1 MNGKEQI
8 LKRFILIFPAIA
20 LGIYLISV
28 VQFGCRLDTNLPDNA
43 IQKPFIKS
51 TNDQAEDSTVRTT
64 TPLPSQEP
72 NETPVLTEQANQIE
86 QVPEKTDTIISLLPE
101 IAKQNEPLAL
111 VTVSSNEQ
119 WLLTAAAPIA
129 AKIRQLNKTPI
140 LLALTSEPVP
150 EQTRLLKRLEPFIGS
165 CTMVASDPN
174 LYISQIRGNCLK
186 NTIPVTAE
194 PSEVGLFLAK
204 SFWGKTDMVVM
215 AVIEDSEAMIL
226 GSTLA
231 SHLVVPFIPIIGD
244 EDPNVLSREL
254 KVLSTRRVYFI
265 TSERG
270 LTSINI
276 PEQKIEILD
285 TPTVQQQLVDTIGSA
300 NMQNI
305 ILFRVPDE
313 FTESGDSCW
322 LAPYLSLMRGAPLI
336 PCYSS
341 DPLTAEENAEAF
353 TKTYSLKPRTAT
365 LLADYDSINM
375 ISATYTTELDDY
387 ELLLEP
393 CSRPKEG
400 MAVEMGVGRIPFV
413 ELWAS
418 STLIARNIAKEYIL
432 GPKKPKTLMI
442 ANPSTEYGPL
452 PLCETVSRATARE
465 FKNFGV
471 HIDEF
476 YGTSLY
482 DPAIRN
488 SILDSQLII
497 FEGHITDFT
506 LFEDPSVYSDEQYY
520 ASEWQENSRDGF
532 IEVTDLLYDQT
543 EDSTDYNFAD
553 NNVASVSSNVQFPN
567 EPVDPN
573 CELAEVNSQPFS
585 NQIPQAMDP
594 CQLDGVPLMILQ
606 SCHSLDDSVLNILAS
621 GTVGVVGSVTNIHSA
636 SGSAFIKAFCDG
648 LLYRPETIGEAMRD
662 ARNYLLCVS
671 ALKTERGHTQQ
682 AKVNRVAYG
691 FHLWGDPEA
700 RLFSSLPKR
709 PKRQAVSATFIA
721 PDKIHIV
728 TPKKR
733 LPTSRTKEYFLRM
746 FPGDQVAGIV
756 KRLKNKDIRRVAPL
770 YFFRIPM
777 PKGFDPLRYTAL
789 KGPDE
794 TSDRAVFLT
803 DPFGRFLYIL
813 YFPEKDKKEQELIL
827 QFVN

>member
-1 MNGKEQI
+1 MNGKNQI
-8 LKRFILIFPAIA
+8 LKKYVLIFPVVI
-20 LGIYLISV
+20 LGLYIISTI
-28 VQFGCRLDTNLPDNA
+28 QFGCRLDADLPDNA
-43 IQKPFIKS
+43 VQKPLIKS
-51 TNDQAEDSTVRTT
+51 TNDQAEDSTVQPVTA
-64 TPLPSQEP
+64 LPYQEP
-72 NETPVLTEQANQIE
+72 TETSVLTEQANQVE
-86 QVPEKTDTIISLLPE
+86 QVPEKADAIVSLLPV

-111 VTVSSNEQ
+111 VTVPANDR
-119 WLLTAAAPIA
+119 WLLTVAAPIA
-129 AKIRQLNKTPI
+129 AKIRKLNKTPI
-140 LLALTSEPVP
+140 LLALTAEPVP
-150 EQTRLLKRLEPFIGS
+150 EQTRLLKRLEPFVGS
-165 CTMVASDPN
+165 CTIVAPDPN
-174 LYISQIRGNCLK
+174 LYISQIHGNCLK
-186 NTIPVTAE
+186 NTIPAIAE

-244 EDPNVLSREL
+244 EDPNVLSKEL
-254 KVLSTRRVYFI
+254 KVLSTRHVYFI
-265 TSERG
+265 TSESS

-276 PEQKIEILD
+276 PGQEIEILD
-285 TPTVQQQLVDTIGSA
+285 TPAVQQHLVDTLGSA
-300 NMQNI
+300 NIRNI
-305 ILFRVPDE
+305 ILFRVPDK

-322 LAPYLSLMRGAPLI
+322 LAPYLSLMRRAPLI

-341 DPLTAEENAEAF
+341 DPLAAEENTEAF

-375 ISATYTTELDDY
+375 ISATYTTDLDDY

-418 STLIARNIAKEYIL
+418 STLIARNIAKEFIL
-432 GPKKPKTLMI
+432 GQKKPKVLMI

-465 FKNFGV
+465 FKNFGI
-471 HIDEF
+471 HLDEF
-476 YGTSLY
+476 YGTSSY
-482 DPAIRN
+482 EPATQY
-488 SILDSQLII
+488 SAHESQLII
-497 FEGHITDFT
+497 FEGHIVDI
-506 LFEDPSVYSDEQYY
+506 PV
-520 ASEWQENSRDGF
+520 F
-532 IEVTDLLYDQT
+532 IGGT
-543 EDSTDYNFAD
+543 EDQQAYPEEWYGQDETDGLIYYQADEPDEYNT
-553 NNVASVSSNVQFPN
+553 
-567 EPVDPN
+567 VD
-573 CELAEVNSQPFS
+573 LK
-585 NQIPQAMDP
+585 QAMPEEPNDWKSTSYQKTNSLTKLQSVP
-594 CQLDGVPLMILQ
+594 VEVPQDINQLDGFPLVILQ
-606 SCHSLDDSVLNILAS
+606 SCHSLDDTSLGILAS
-621 GTVGVVGSVTNIHSA
+621 DALGIVGSVANIHSA
-636 SGSAFIKAFCDG
+636 SGSAFIKTFCDG
-648 LLYRPETIGEAMRD
+648 LLYRSDTVGEALRD

-671 ALKTERGHTQQ
+671 ELKTKRGHQQQ
-682 AKVNRVAYG
+682 AKVNRVAYS

-700 RLFSSLPKR
+700 KLFSSLPKR

-721 PDKIHIV
+721 PDKIRII

-733 LPTSRTKEYFLRM
+733 LPTSRTREYFLRM

-777 PKGFDPLRYTAL
+777 PKGFDPLQYTAL
-789 KGPDE
+789 KGPDKI
-794 TSDRAVFLT
+794 SDRAVFLA
-803 DPFGRFLYIL
+803 DPFERFLYIL